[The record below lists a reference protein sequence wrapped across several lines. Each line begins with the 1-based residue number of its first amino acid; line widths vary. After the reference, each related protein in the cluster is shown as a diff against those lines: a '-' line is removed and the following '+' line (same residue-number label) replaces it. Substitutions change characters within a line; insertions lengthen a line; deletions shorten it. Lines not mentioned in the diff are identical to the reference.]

1 MKRRKESRGEVF
13 SRRAL
18 IMGAGQLA
26 LTGVLVGRL
35 QYLQLAQADKYA
47 TLAEDNRVN
56 YEPLAVSRGRIV
68 DRFGVELASN
78 DQNFMISMIP
88 EQVED
93 IERVLKHLQSILAF
107 SDQYRAETR
116 KLITKAPK
124 FLPFTIADNVSW
136 DVFAKVNLN
145 LPFLPGVQAFVGEK
159 RSYGLAEQAAH
170 VVGYVGSSRNR
181 EGRAQSTYF
190 KGRAGLELAFED
202 NLKGEAGNRRVE
214 VNALGRIVRELE
226 RRDGNPGD
234 DLRLAID
241 AEIQKTAAAAL
252 GDNSGSIVVMD
263 AQSGDIY
270 ALASTPGFDPNLMSV
285 GIDERSWNALLQDD
299 HKPLMNKALSGQYA
313 PGSTFKMIV
322 ALAALEAGVV
332 SREHELECT
341 GAYRFGGQDFHC
353 WEKDGHGIVGFNESI
368 ARSCDVFFYDLALKT
383 GIDAISAMARRF
395 GFGRKTGVEV
405 PGEKMG
411 VMPDR
416 DWKRA
421 NYAVGWQ
428 PGETVITGIGQG
440 YILTTPIQLAAM
452 TAALANGT
460 HLPNP
465 RTVMGADS
473 AERQELGL
481 NPQHVALV
489 QSGMIDV
496 VNDRRGTAVRSRINV
511 DGMKMAGKTG
521 TVQVRRI
528 TKEEREAGIIKNE
541 DLPWTLRDHALFVGY
556 APLDNPRFVIAT
568 VVEHGGG
575 GSSVAAPLSSRVM
588 KTALGRKLAIEAQ
601 LATQAEQ
608 S

>member
-1 MKRRKESRGEVF
+1 MKRRKEGRGEVF

-35 QYLQLAQADKYA
+35 QYLQLSQADKYA

-78 DQNFMISMIP
+78 DQNFMVSVVP

-93 IERVLKHLQSILAF
+93 IDRVLSHLQSILGF
-107 SDQYRAETR
+107 SDQYSAETR
-116 KLITKAPK
+116 KLLTKAPK

-136 DVFAKVNLN
+136 EAFAKVNLN
-145 LPFLPGVQAFVGEK
+145 VPFLPGVQAVVGEK
-159 RSYGLAEQAAH
+159 RSYELAEQAAH
-170 VVGYVGSSRNR
+170 VIGYVGSSRNR
-181 EGRAQSTYF
+181 EGRAQSSYF

-226 RRDGNPGD
+226 RRDGNRGD
-234 DLRLAID
+234 DLSLSID
-241 AEIQKTAAAAL
+241 AEIQKTSTQVL
-252 GDNSGSIVVMD
+252 GDHSGSIVVMD
-263 AQSGDIY
+263 AQSGDLY
-270 ALASTPGFDPNLMSV
+270 ALASTPSFDPNQLSS
-285 GIDERSWNALLQDD
+285 GIDEKSWNELLQDD
-299 HKPLMNKALSGQYA
+299 HKPLMNKALAGLYA

-332 SREHELECT
+332 PRDHDLECT
-341 GAYRFGGQDFHC
+341 GVYHFGGQDFHC
-353 WEKDGHGIVGFNESI
+353 WEKDGHGVVGFDTAI

-395 GFGRKTGVEV
+395 GLGRKTGIEV
-405 PGEKMG
+405 PGEKAG

-452 TAALANGT
+452 TAALANGL
-460 HLPNP
+460 HLPSP
-465 RTVMGADS
+465 RTVMGS
-473 AERQELGL
+473 ESEGSQELGL
-481 NPQHVALV
+481 DPEHIALV
-489 QSGMIDV
+489 QSGMINV
-496 VNDRRGTAVRSRINV
+496 VNDRRGTAVRSSINIG
-511 DGMKMAGKTG
+511 GMKMAGKTG

-528 TKEEREAGIIKNE
+528 SKEEREEGIVKNE
-541 DLPWTLRDHALFVGY
+541 DLPWALRDHALFVGY
-556 APLDNPRFVIAT
+556 APLDNPRFVVAT

-575 GSSVAAPLSSRVM
+575 GSSVAAPLSARVM
-588 KTALGRKLAIEAQ
+588 KTALARKSVIEAQ
-601 LATQAEQ
+601 QALKAEQ
-608 S
+608 G